1 MKILIAIG
9 SKQYSKSTL
18 NLGMKVAQAFNAK
31 TTIIDVGEK
40 ISEFS
45 SQLVELA
52 QDQMESWD
60 FDRPGVDV
68 LEWAFEYLAD
78 NNYLSDNSLIDSKQ
92 IETGFPKNRLIDDG
106 EDRKLVYL
114 SGTVCEDVNLILRNG
129 DIISELREEVQYG
142 GYDVTIGGKSQ
153 KRNMSHDLLQYI
165 NSSILVVN
173 QYNNEKFNR
182 VLLPI
187 DDSPG
192 SMKAAKYGIRVAL
205 AYNIGIDIFTVID
218 NGVSTEDDSLK
229 VSKILKLIRRS
240 AVDHTYLEEEGDPV
254 EKIIEKAND
263 DKIIVMRASTMSPI
277 KRYFKGS
284 KPLSVMNKCN
294 VPILIVK

>member
-9 SKQYSKSTL
+9 SKRYSKPTL

-60 FDRPGVDV
+60 FDPPGVDV
-68 LEWAFEYLAD
+68 LEWAF
-78 NNYLSDNSLIDSKQ
+78 NYLSDNSLIDSKQ
-92 IETGFPKNRLIDDG
+92 IETGFPKNKLIDDG

-142 GYDVTIGGKSQ
+142 GYDVTILGKSQ

-173 QYNNEKFNR
+173 QYNNEKFTR
-182 VLLPI
+182 VLLPV
-187 DDSPG
+187 DNSSG
-192 SMKAAKYGIRVAL
+192 TMKAAKYGIRVAI
-205 AYNIGIDIFTVID
+205 AYNIGIDILTVMD
-218 NGVSTEDDSLK
+218 NNGSNKDGSLK
-229 VSKILKLIRRS
+229 ISKVTKLIRRS
-240 AVDHTYLEEEGDPV
+240 GINYTHLQEQGNPV

-263 DKIIVMRASTMSPI
+263 DKIIVMGASNMSPI

-284 KPLSVMNKCN
+284 KPLSVMNRCN

>member
-60 FDRPGVDV
+60 FDPPGVDV
-68 LEWAFEYLAD
+68 LEWAF
-78 NNYLSDNSLIDSKQ
+78 NYLSDNSLIDSKQ

-142 GYDVTIGGKSQ
+142 GYDVTIVGKSQ

>member
-9 SKQYSKSTL
+9 SKQYSKPTL
-18 NLGMKVAQAFNAK
+18 HLGMEVAEAFKAK

-40 ISEFS
+40 VSEFS

-60 FDRPGVDV
+60 FDPPGVDV
-68 LEWAFEYLAD
+68 LEWAF
-78 NNYLSDNSLIDSKQ
+78 NYLSDNNLIDSKQ

-129 DIISELREEVQYG
+129 DIIAELREEVQYG
-142 GYDVTIGGKSQ
+142 NYDLTIVGKSQ

-173 QYNNEKFNR
+173 QYDNEKFKR

-187 DDSPG
+187 NNEG
-192 SMKAAKYGIRVAL
+192 GLMKAAKYGIRVAL
-205 AYNIGIDIFTVID
+205 AYDIGIDIFTVSNDQTSIND
-218 NGVSTEDDSLK
+218 ENKQVD
-229 VSKILKLIRRS
+229 KIKKIIRRS
-240 AVDHTYLEEEGDPV
+240 GVEYVHEKEQGDTV
-254 EKIIEKAND
+254 EKVIEKAGD
-263 DKIIVMRASTMSPI
+263 DKIIVMRSSDMSPL

-284 KPLSVMNKCN
+284 IPLSIMNRCN

>member
-9 SKQYSKSTL
+9 SKQYSKPTL
-18 NLGMKVAQAFNAK
+18 HLGMEVAEAFKAK

-40 ISEFS
+40 VSEFS

-60 FDRPGVDV
+60 FDPPGVDV
-68 LEWAFEYLAD
+68 LEWAF
-78 NNYLSDNSLIDSKQ
+78 NYLSDNNLIDSKQ

-129 DIISELREEVQYG
+129 DIIAELREEVQYG
-142 GYDVTIGGKSQ
+142 NYDLTIVGKSQ

-173 QYNNEKFNR
+173 QYDNEKFKR

-187 DDSPG
+187 NNEGG

-205 AYNIGIDIFTVID
+205 AYDIGIDIFTVCND
-218 NGVSTEDDSLK
+218 QTSTNDENKQVD
-229 VSKILKLIRRS
+229 KIKKIIRRS
-240 AVDHTYLEEEGDPV
+240 GVEYVHEKEQGDTV
-254 EKIIEKAND
+254 EKVIEKAGD
-263 DKIIVMRASTMSPI
+263 DKIIVMRSSDMSPL

-284 KPLSVMNKCN
+284 IPLSIMNRCN

>member
-9 SKQYSKSTL
+9 SKQFSEPTL

-31 TTIIDVGEK
+31 TTIIDVGQK
-40 ISEFS
+40 VSEFS

-60 FDRPGVDV
+60 FDPPGVDV
-68 LEWAFEYLAD
+68 LEWAF
-78 NNYLSDNSLIDSKQ
+78 NYLSENSLIDAKQ

-114 SGTVCEDVNLILRNG
+114 SGTVCEDVNLILRHG
-129 DIISELREEVQYG
+129 DIITELREEVQFG
-142 GYDVTIGGKSQ
+142 RYDVTIVGKSQ
-153 KRNMSHDLLQYI
+153 KRNMSRDLIQYI

-173 QYNNEKFNR
+173 QYDDENFNR
-182 VLLPI
+182 VLLPV
-187 DDSPG
+187 DNFPG

-205 AYNIGIDIFTVID
+205 SYNVGIDILNVLD
-218 NGVSTEDDSLK
+218 ENESKVEDSSS
-229 VSKILKLIRRS
+229 VSKIIKLIRRS
-240 AVDHTYLEEEGDPV
+240 GVDHKYIREQGDPV
-254 EKIIEKAND
+254 KKIIEKSDN
-263 DKIIVMRASTMSPI
+263 DKIIVMRASNMSPI
-277 KRYFKGS
+277 KRYFQGS
-284 KPLSVMNKCN
+284 KPLSVMNSCN

>member
-9 SKQYSKSTL
+9 SKQYSKPTL
-18 NLGMKVAQAFNAK
+18 HLGMEVAEAFKAK

-40 ISEFS
+40 VSEFS

-60 FDRPGVDV
+60 FDPPGVDV
-68 LEWAFEYLAD
+68 LEWAF
-78 NNYLSDNSLIDSKQ
+78 NYLSDNNLIDSKQ

-129 DIISELREEVQYG
+129 DIIAELREEVQYG
-142 GYDVTIGGKSQ
+142 NYDLTIVGKSQ

-173 QYNNEKFNR
+173 QYDNEKFKR

-187 DDSPG
+187 NNEG
-192 SMKAAKYGIRVAL
+192 GLMKAAKYGIRVAL
-205 AYNIGIDIFTVID
+205 AYDIGIDIFTVRNDQTSIND
-218 NGVSTEDDSLK
+218 ENKQVD
-229 VSKILKLIRRS
+229 KIKKIIRRS
-240 AVDHTYLEEEGDPV
+240 GVEYVHEKEQGDTV
-254 EKIIEKAND
+254 EKVIEKAGD
-263 DKIIVMRASTMSPI
+263 DKIIVMRSSDMSPL

-284 KPLSVMNKCN
+284 VPLSIMNRCN

>member
-9 SKQYSKSTL
+9 SKQYSKPTL
-18 NLGMKVAQAFNAK
+18 HLGMEVAQAFKAK

-40 ISEFS
+40 VSEFS

-60 FDRPGVDV
+60 FDPPGVDV
-68 LEWAFEYLAD
+68 LEWAF
-78 NNYLSDNSLIDSKQ
+78 NYLSDNNLIDSKQ

-114 SGTVCEDVNLILRNG
+114 SGTVCENVNLILRNG
-129 DIISELREEVQYG
+129 DIIAELREEVQYG
-142 GYDVTIGGKSQ
+142 SYDVTIVGKSQ

-173 QYNNEKFNR
+173 QYDNEKFKR

-187 DDSPG
+187 DNDGG

-205 AYNIGIDIFTVID
+205 AYNIGIDLFTVSD
-218 NGVSTEDDSLK
+218 KTPVDDESKK
-229 VSKILKLIRRS
+229 VIKIKKLIRRS
-240 AVDHTYLEEEGDPV
+240 GVEYAHQKEQGDTV
-254 EKIIEKAND
+254 EKIIEKADD
-263 DKIIVMRASTMSPI
+263 DKIIVMRASGMSPI
-277 KRYFKGS
+277 KRYFIGS
-284 KPLSVMNKCN
+284 IPLSIMNRCN

>member
-9 SKQYSKSTL
+9 SKEFSKPTL

-60 FDRPGVDV
+60 FDPPGVDV
-68 LEWAFEYLAD
+68 LEWAF
-78 NNYLSDNSLIDSKQ
+78 NYLSENNLIDVTQ
-92 IETGFPKNRLIDDG
+92 LETGFPKNRLIEDG
-106 EDRKLVYL
+106 EDRKMVYL

-129 DIISELREEVQYG
+129 DIISELRDEVQYG
-142 GYDVTIGGKSQ
+142 KYDVTILGKSR

-165 NSSILVVN
+165 NSSVLIVN
-173 QYNNEKFNR
+173 NYDNQKFDKI
-182 VLLPI
+182 LLPLS
-187 DDSPG
+187 DADG
-192 SMKAAKYGIRVAL
+192 MMKVAKYAIRVAMAL
-205 AYNIGIDIFTVID
+205 NVGIDIFTVI
-218 NGVSTEDDSLK
+218 NKKSLNQERFYIIKK
-229 VSKILKLIRRS
+229 VIKLIRRS
-240 AVDHTYLEEEGDPV
+240 GVQFTNEEKEGEVVDQ
-254 EKIIEKAND
+254 IIKKADKN
-263 DKIIVMRASTMSPI
+263 KIIVMKASNMSPI

-284 KPLSVMNKCN
+284 VPLSVMNESD

>member
-9 SKQYSKSTL
+9 SKHYSEPTL
-18 NLGMKVAQAFNAK
+18 HLGMKVAEAFNAK
-31 TTIIDVGEK
+31 VTIIDVGEK

-52 QDQMESWD
+52 HDQMESWD
-60 FDRPGVDV
+60 FDPPGVDV
-68 LEWAFEYLAD
+68 LEWAF
-78 NNYLSDNSLIDSKQ
+78 NYLSDNGLIDSKQ

-142 GYDVTIGGKSQ
+142 GYDVTIVGKSQ

-173 QYNNEKFNR
+173 KYDTEKFNR

-205 AYNIGIDIFTVID
+205 AYKIGIDIVTVID
-218 NGVSTEDDSLK
+218 NGVSTDDADNLN
-229 VSKILKLIRRS
+229 VTKIIKLIRRS
-240 AVDHTYLEEEGDPV
+240 GVEYTQLEEKGDPV

-263 DKIIVMRASTMSPI
+263 DKIIVMRASNMSPI

>member
-9 SKQYSKSTL
+9 SKRYSKPTL
-18 NLGMKVAQAFNAK
+18 HLGMKVAQAFNAK

-60 FDRPGVDV
+60 FDPPGVDV
-68 LEWAFEYLAD
+68 LEWAF
-78 NNYLSDNSLIDSKQ
+78 NYLSDNSLIDSKQ
-92 IETGFPKNRLIDDG
+92 IETGFPKNRLINDG

-142 GYDVTIGGKSQ
+142 GYDVTILGKSQ

-173 QYNNEKFNR
+173 QYNNEKFTR
-182 VLLPI
+182 VLLPV
-187 DDSPG
+187 DNSSG
-192 SMKAAKYGIRVAL
+192 TMKAAKYGIRVAI
-205 AYNIGIDIFTVID
+205 AYNIGIDILTVMD
-218 NGVSTEDDSLK
+218 NNGSNKDGSLK
-229 VSKILKLIRRS
+229 ISKVTKLIRRS
-240 AVDHTYLEEEGDPV
+240 GINYAHLQEQGDPV
-254 EKIIEKAND
+254 EEIIEKAND
-263 DKIIVMRASTMSPI
+263 DKIIVMGASNMSPI

-284 KPLSVMNKCN
+284 KPLSVMNRCN

>member
-1 MKILIAIG
+1 MKILIALG
-9 SKQYSKSTL
+9 SKQYSKPTL
-18 NLGMKVAQAFNAK
+18 HLGMEVAQAFKAK
-31 TTIIDVGEK
+31 ATIIDVGEK
-40 ISEFS
+40 VSEFS

-60 FDRPGVDV
+60 FDPPGVDV
-68 LEWAFEYLAD
+68 LEWAF
-78 NNYLSDNSLIDSKQ
+78 NYLSDNNLIDSKQ

-129 DIISELREEVQYG
+129 DIIAELREEVQYG
-142 GYDVTIGGKSQ
+142 NYDVTIVGKSQ

-173 QYNNEKFNR
+173 QYDNEKFKR

-187 DDSPG
+187 DNAGG
-192 SMKAAKYGIRVAL
+192 SMKAVKYGIRVAL
-205 AYNIGIDIFTVID
+205 AYDIGIDIFTVSD
-218 NGVSTEDDSLK
+218 ATLVDDE
-229 VSKILKLIRRS
+229 SKEVAKIKKLIRRS
-240 AVDHTYLEEEGDPV
+240 GVEYAHEKEQGDTV
-254 EKIIEKAND
+254 EKIIEKAGHD
-263 DKIIVMRASTMSPI
+263 MIIVMRASDMSPI

-284 KPLSVMNKCN
+284 IPLSIMNRCN

>member
-9 SKQYSKSTL
+9 SKEFSKPTL

-60 FDRPGVDV
+60 FDPPGVDV
-68 LEWAFEYLAD
+68 LEWAF
-78 NNYLSDNSLIDSKQ
+78 NYLSENNLIDVTQ
-92 IETGFPKNRLIDDG
+92 LETGFPKNRLIEDG
-106 EDRKLVYL
+106 EDRKMVYL

-129 DIISELREEVQYG
+129 DIISELRDEVQHG
-142 GYDVTIGGKSQ
+142 KYDVTILGKSR

-165 NSSILVVN
+165 NSSVLIVN
-173 QYNNEKFNR
+173 NYDNQKFDKI
-182 VLLPI
+182 LLPLN
-187 DDSPG
+187 DADG
-192 SMKAAKYGIRVAL
+192 MMKVAKYAIRVAMAL
-205 AYNIGIDIFTVID
+205 DVGINIFTVI
-218 NGVSTEDDSLK
+218 NEKSLHQERSYIIKK
-229 VSKILKLIRRS
+229 VIKLIRRS
-240 AVDHTYLEEEGDPV
+240 GVQFTNEEEKGEV
-254 EKIIEKAND
+254 VSQIIKKADKN
-263 DKIIVMRASTMSPI
+263 KIIVMKASNMSPI

-284 KPLSVMNKCN
+284 VPLSVMNESD

>member
-9 SKQYSKSTL
+9 SKEFSKPTL

-60 FDRPGVDV
+60 FDPPGVDV
-68 LEWAFEYLAD
+68 LEWAF
-78 NNYLSDNSLIDSKQ
+78 NYLSENNLIDVTQ
-92 IETGFPKNRLIDDG
+92 LETGFPKNRLIEDG
-106 EDRKLVYL
+106 EDRKMVYL

-129 DIISELREEVQYG
+129 DIISELRDEVQYG
-142 GYDVTIGGKSQ
+142 KYDVTILGKSR

-165 NSSILVVN
+165 NSSLLIVN
-173 QYNNEKFNR
+173 NYDNQKFDKI
-182 VLLPI
+182 LLPLN
-187 DDSPG
+187 DADG
-192 SMKAAKYGIRVAL
+192 MMKVAKYAIRVAMAL
-205 AYNIGIDIFTVID
+205 DVGIDIFTVI
-218 NGVSTEDDSLK
+218 NKKRLNQERSYTIKK
-229 VSKILKLIRRS
+229 VIKLIRRS
-240 AVDHTYLEEEGDPV
+240 GVQFTNEEREGEVVDQ
-254 EKIIEKAND
+254 IIKKADKN
-263 DKIIVMRASTMSPI
+263 KIIVMKASNMSPI

-284 KPLSVMNKCN
+284 VPLSVMNESD

>member
-9 SKQYSKSTL
+9 SKEFSKPTL

-60 FDRPGVDV
+60 FDPPGVDV
-68 LEWAFEYLAD
+68 LEWAF
-78 NNYLSDNSLIDSKQ
+78 NYLSENNLIDVTQ
-92 IETGFPKNRLIDDG
+92 LETGFPKNRLIEDG
-106 EDRKLVYL
+106 EDRKMVYL

-129 DIISELREEVQYG
+129 DIISELRDEVQYG
-142 GYDVTIGGKSQ
+142 KYDVTILGKSR
-153 KRNMSHDLLQYI
+153 KRKMSHDLLQYI
-165 NSSILVVN
+165 NSSVLIVN
-173 QYNNEKFNR
+173 NYDNQKFDKI
-182 VLLPI
+182 LLPLN
-187 DDSPG
+187 DADG
-192 SMKAAKYGIRVAL
+192 MMKVAKYAIRVAMAL
-205 AYNIGIDIFTVID
+205 DVGIDIFTVI
-218 NGVSTEDDSLK
+218 NKKSLNQERSYIIK
-229 VSKILKLIRRS
+229 NVIKLIRRS
-240 AVDHTYLEEEGDPV
+240 GVQFTNEEIEGEV
-254 EKIIEKAND
+254 VHQIIKKADKN
-263 DKIIVMRASTMSPI
+263 KIIVMKASNMSPI

-284 KPLSVMNKCN
+284 VPLSVMNESD

>member
-9 SKQYSKSTL
+9 SKRYSKPTL
-18 NLGMKVAQAFNAK
+18 HLGMKVAQAFNAK

-60 FDRPGVDV
+60 FDQPGVDV
-68 LEWAFEYLAD
+68 LEWAF
-78 NNYLSDNSLIDSKQ
+78 NYLSDNSLIDSKQ
-92 IETGFPKNRLIDDG
+92 IETGFPKNKLIDDG

-142 GYDVTIGGKSQ
+142 GYDVTILGKSQ

-173 QYNNEKFNR
+173 QYNNEKFTR
-182 VLLPI
+182 VLLPV
-187 DDSPG
+187 DNSSG
-192 SMKAAKYGIRVAL
+192 TMKAAKYGIRVAI
-205 AYNIGIDIFTVID
+205 AYNIGIDILTVMYN
-218 NGVSTEDDSLK
+218 NGSNKDGSLK
-229 VSKILKLIRRS
+229 ISKVTKLIRRS
-240 AVDHTYLEEEGDPV
+240 GINYTHLQEQGNPV

-263 DKIIVMRASTMSPI
+263 DKIIVMGASNMSPI

-284 KPLSVMNKCN
+284 KPLSVMNRCN